1 MRNGRTSRG
10 DKGVVGRVVAVN
22 KHPFTIIGVGP
33 EDFHGTLLF
42 FHPDFF
48 TPVVN
53 EPEIGPNDLTTR
65 GSR

>member
-1 MRNGRTSRG
+1 
-10 DKGVVGRVVAVN
+10 VVGRVAAVN